1 MTALHPESPAPTGPL
16 APSGEGPWR
25 LPRGRHGLSRE
36 IVARSQRE
44 RLITAMVRVT
54 AARGYP
60 SASVA
65 DVLEASGVGRAS
77 FYELFGGKED
87 CFLAAH
93 RMLVDDLYE
102 QMKAAQEK
110 PGSWPEGVRHA
121 IATLLEWFAADPDVA
136 RVTLVEVAGIGPGA
150 RRLFGEDL
158 GRFNSLFEGSDGF
171 SGAEKDFPNLAG
183 IAVSMIFVRIFEEV
197 VLGHAAE
204 LPSLLPQLTYA
215 ALLPFLGEE
224 AARAEAAKA
233 EAG

>member
-1 MTALHPESPAPTGPL
+1 MAESRSSQADATGPL
-16 APSGEGPWR
+16 ASSGEGPWR

-44 RLITAMVRVT
+44 RLIAAMVRVT
-54 AARGYP
+54 AAKGYP
-60 SASVA
+60 AASVA

-77 FYELFGGKED
+77 FYELFDGKEG

-93 RMLVDDLYE
+93 RMLVDDLYA
-102 QMKAAQEK
+102 QMSAAQER
-110 PGSWPEGVRHA
+110 PGAWPESVRHA
-121 IATLLEWFAADPDVA
+121 IAALLEWFAADPDVA
-136 RVTLVEVAGIGPGA
+136 RVTLVEAAGIGPGA

-158 GRFNSLFEGSDGF
+158 ERFNSLLDEGAEF
-171 SGAEKDFPNLAG
+171 SGSRADFPNLAG
-183 IAVSMIFVRIFEEV
+183 IATSTIFVRIFEEV
-197 VLGHAAE
+197 VLGQAAK

-215 ALLPFLGEE
+215 ALLPFLGDE